1 MMQRGKQRRGP
12 LGHACAVLFAALS
25 MAGAVRAEGLK
36 VIAHPDVPVSE
47 ISAAELKSIFLLM
60 KTSIKGSRVEPVID
74 GSSLRTFSFEYLGKT
89 DQGLEIYYRSRVFAG
104 TGSMPARFV
113 SPADVV
119 AHVARTRGAISYV
132 SEDTP
137 ASGVKTLR
145 VR

>member
-1 MMQRGKQRRGP
+1 MPRREP
-12 LGHACAVLFAALS
+12 RLVALCAALLVVVS
-25 MAGAVRAEGLK
+25 AAGSARAEGLK

-47 ISAAELKSIFLLM
+47 ISAAELKSIFLLT
-60 KTSIKGSRVEPVID
+60 KTSLNGTRVEPVID
-74 GSSLRTFSFEYLGKT
+74 GASLRTFSFEYLGKT

-119 AHVARTRGAISYV
+119 AHVARTRGAIGYV
-132 SEDTP
+132 SDGTP